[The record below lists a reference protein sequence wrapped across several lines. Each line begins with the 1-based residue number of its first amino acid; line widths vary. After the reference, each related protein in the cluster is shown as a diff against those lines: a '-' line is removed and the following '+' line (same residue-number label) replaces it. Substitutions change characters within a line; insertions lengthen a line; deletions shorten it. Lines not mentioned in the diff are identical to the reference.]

1 MLGFAQ
7 KGILKAQW
15 SQYKCF
21 RKKSEQISY
30 QSEKQEPSSDKR
42 KADGRWDIY
51 LWTAERTSFFFI
63 FPPTLEAISN
73 APDLDIWQ
81 KQTNPLQDRWK
92 WNQSDEIKMKL
103 TDFNENDWEN
113 EEITVRCFWSLDGSN
128 WKKHEGFFCDFIWI
142 MELAEMT
149 IWHWLFKCGVPA
161 HWKSMDCRNLGFLFF
176 QKILTSNSL
185 GVWYCNIFVITV
197 IRL

>member
-1 MLGFAQ
+1 MFWKHLKSTCYIWAHFQNAIFTLIWQLQCILGFAQ

-21 RKKSEQISY
+21 RKQSEQISY

-42 KADGRWDIY
+42 KADGRWDMY

-92 WNQSDEIKMKL
+92 WNQCDEIEMKL
-103 TDFNENDWEN
+103 TDFYGNDWEN
-113 EEITVRCFWSLDGSN
+113 EEITVRCLLESGRIKL
-128 WKKHEGFFCDFIWI
+128 KEIWR
-142 MELAEMT
+142 
-149 IWHWLFKCGVPA
+149 V
-161 HWKSMDCRNLGFLFF
+161 
-176 QKILTSNSL
+176 
-185 GVWYCNIFVITV
+185 FVI
-197 IRL
+197 LSE